1 MENYVIL
8 EAKPIKDI
16 RGTFYIPAYQRGYR
30 WERTQVKTLLN
41 DLYQCMEA
49 NGQEKDYCLQ
59 PVVVQK
65 KGELQYDLIDGQQR
79 LTTITFCC
87 VMSSRT
93 SSNSL
98 NPNLVLSMK
107 QGRRHKPF
115 LIIWTRSWPKR
126 I

>member
-65 KGELQYDLIDGQQR
+65 KGAQKKGELQYDLIDGQQR
-79 LTTITFCC
+79 LTTIYILLRYAHQNFETD
-87 VMSSRT
+87 
-93 SSNSL
+93 
-98 NPNLVLSMK
+98 
-107 QGRRHKPF
+107 
-115 LIIWTRSWPKR
+115 
-126 I
+126 

>member
-49 NGQEKDYCLQ
+49 NGQEKD
-59 PVVVQK
+59 
-65 KGELQYDLIDGQQR
+65 
-79 LTTITFCC
+79 
-87 VMSSRT
+87 
-93 SSNSL
+93 
-98 NPNLVLSMK
+98 
-107 QGRRHKPF
+107 
-115 LIIWTRSWPKR
+115 
-126 I
+126 

>member
-65 KGELQYDLIDGQQR
+65 KGVQKKGELKYDLIDGQQR

-87 VMSSRT
+87 VMPSRT
-93 SSNSL
+93 LKPIMHSRTL
-98 NPNLVLSMK
+98 NPNLV
-107 QGRRHKPF
+107 
-115 LIIWTRSWPKR
+115 
-126 I
+126 